1 MSTTE
6 EISMLDYEN
15 YPTVAAV
22 KNKTDFAAALD
33 SDVQTIFLLSSDI
46 MTVEDYVERTH
57 AAGKL
62 IFVHMDFV
70 DGLSK
75 DASGVR
81 YLATKNIDGIIS
93 TRSNIISAAAECKIT
108 TIQRF
113 FMIDS
118 RSVDT
123 ALETLK
129 SSKTDMVEIMPGIAY
144 KAIKRIAQN
153 ISIPLIAGGLIEQ
166 KEEIFQALN
175 CGATMVSTGKQELW
189 NM

>member
-1 MSTTE
+1 
-6 EISMLDYEN
+6 MLDYEN
-15 YPTVAAV
+15 YPIIAAV

-33 SDVQTIFLLSSDI
+33 SDIQTLFLLSSNI
-46 MTVEDYVERTH
+46 LTVEEYVERAH
-57 AAGKL
+57 EADKL
-62 IFVHMDFV
+62 VFVHMDFV

-75 DASGVR
+75 DAAGVR

-129 SSKTDMVEIMPGIAY
+129 NSKTDMVEIMPGIAY
-144 KAIKRIAQN
+144 KAIEKISRS
-153 ISIPLIAGGLIEQ
+153 ISIPVIAGGLIEH
-166 KEEIFQALN
+166 KDEIFQALN

-189 NM
+189 DE